1 MKKTFEVT
9 ITETLKL
16 TVEVKANSRE
26 EAEQFVSDRWHD
38 SELGGGLWYND
49 THGSKA
55 LYETGIALTWLRLWE
70 ITGEQRFYCPDIH
83 TFQEADS
90 ER

>member
-26 EAEQFVSDRWHD
+26 EAEQFVSDHWHD
-38 SELGGGLWYND
+38 SEYILDADNFVGV
-49 THGSKA
+49 
-55 LYETGIALTWLRLWE
+55 E
-70 ITGEQRFYCPDIH
+70 F
-83 TFQEADS
+83 EAAEV
-90 ER
+90 ERKKDREAR

>member
-38 SELGGGLWYND
+38 SEYILDADNFVGVEFE
-49 THGSKA
+49 A
-55 LYETGIALTWLRLWE
+55 
-70 ITGEQRFYCPDIH
+70 EQVERKKDR
-83 TFQEADS
+83 EA
-90 ER
+90 R

>member
-38 SELGGGLWYND
+38 SEYILDADNFVGVD
-49 THGSKA
+49 
-55 LYETGIALTWLRLWE
+55 
-70 ITGEQRFYCPDIH
+70 F
-83 TFQEADS
+83 EAEEV
-90 ER
+90 ERKKDREAR

>member
-38 SELGGGLWYND
+38 SEYILDADNFVGVEFD
-49 THGSKA
+49 ATEVERKKD
-55 LYETGIALTWLRLWE
+55 R
-70 ITGEQRFYCPDIH
+70 
-83 TFQEADS
+83 EA
-90 ER
+90 R

>member
-38 SELGGGLWYND
+38 SEYILDADNFVGVD
-49 THGSKA
+49 
-55 LYETGIALTWLRLWE
+55 
-70 ITGEQRFYCPDIH
+70 F
-83 TFQEADS
+83 EAVQA
-90 ER
+90 ERKKDREAR